1 MKKTSVIPLLL
12 AVLLLLSA
20 RPSES
25 PAQSVELLGGNLLNG
40 AINGVALGGATM
52 ALQNTTS
59 FEYLQIG
66 AGAGMLYGI
75 GVGVYDVT
83 LVSPGEYFYKSGTFN
98 DGTNSSILVLL
109 DTIYGAATGAVIG
122 TSISL
127 LNRSDVVYGLRMGTA
142 WGAWAGFG
150 FGMVDS
156 FLLAKGP
163 GEFRESSG
171 ADGTAGGLLRYAPAD
186 GPYTVSLLNPII
198 YRWKALDASGL
209 RHRLEPGIQL
219 MKLRLAL

>member
-1 MKKTSVIPLLL
+1 MNKTSPILLLL

-25 PAQSVELLGGNLLNG
+25 PAQSVELLGGNFLNG

-52 ALQNTTS
+52 ALKNTTS
-59 FEYLQIG
+59 FEPLRIG

-75 GVGVYDVT
+75 GVGVYDIT
-83 LVSPGEYFYKSGTFN
+83 LVPAGGYFYKSGTFN
-98 DGTNSSILVLL
+98 DGTNSSILLLL
-109 DTIYGAATGAVIG
+109 DTIYGAATGAAVG

-127 LNRSDVVYGLRMGTA
+127 LSRSDVVYGLRMGVG

-156 FLLAKGP
+156 FVLAKGP
-163 GEFRESSG
+163 GEFREPAATG
-171 ADGTAGGLLRYAPAD
+171 GTAGGLLRYAPD
-186 GPYTVSLLNPII
+186 GSPYAVSLINPIL
-198 YRWKALDASGL
+198 YHWKSLDASGL

-219 MKLRLAL
+219 MNLRMAL

>member
-1 MKKTSVIPLLL
+1 M
-12 AVLLLLSA
+12 LLLLSA

-25 PAQSVELLGGNLLNG
+25 PAQSVELLGGNILNG

-59 FEYLQIG
+59 FHPLRIG

-83 LVSPGEYFYKSGTFN
+83 LVSPGGYFYKSGTFN

-109 DTIYGAATGAVIG
+109 DTVYGAATGAVIG
-122 TSISL
+122 TSITL
-127 LNRSDVVYGLRMGTA
+127 LGRSDVVYGLRMGTA

-156 FLLAKGP
+156 FVLAKGP
-163 GEFRESSG
+163 GEFREPAV
-171 ADGTAGGLLRYAPAD
+171 ADGTAGGLLHYAPD
-186 GPYTVSLLNPII
+186 DSPYAVSLFNPII
-198 YRWKALDASGL
+198 YRWKTLNASGL
-209 RHRLEPGIQL
+209 RHRLEPGVQL
-219 MKLRLAL
+219 MTLRMAL